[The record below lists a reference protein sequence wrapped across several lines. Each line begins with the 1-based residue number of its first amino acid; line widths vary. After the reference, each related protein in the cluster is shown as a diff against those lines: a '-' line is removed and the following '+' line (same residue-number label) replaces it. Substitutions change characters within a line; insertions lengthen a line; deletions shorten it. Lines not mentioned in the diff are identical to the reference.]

1 MNENVWKPKM
11 KFLHGITWL
20 LLFQLAGEVLAIL
33 FNWPVP
39 GPVIGMMLLF
49 VALLWRGQSSDAL
62 DEVSDG
68 LLSHLSLLFVPA
80 GVGIMVY
87 FHRIAS
93 EWLPIGLTLLFST
106 VITMVTTAWVMQW
119 MQRRWTNKGGA
130 DGRK

>member
-1 MNENVWKPKM
+1 M
-11 KFLHGITWL
+11 KFLYGITWL
-20 LLFQLAGEVLAIL
+20 LIFQLVGESLAIVL
-33 FNWPVP
+33 NLPVP

-49 VALLWRGQSSDAL
+49 AALLWRGRSSEAL

-93 EWLPIGLTLLFST
+93 EWLPIGLTLLLST
-106 VITMVTTAWVMQW
+106 VITMVTTALTMWWVMQW
-119 MQRRWTNKGGA
+119 SQKRLAKKAAGDGG
-130 DGRK
+130 K

>member
-1 MNENVWKPKM
+1 M

-20 LLFQLAGEVLAIL
+20 LIFQLLGEVLAIL
-33 FNWPVP
+33 FNLPVP

-49 VALLWRGQSSDAL
+49 VTLLWRGRSSDSL

-119 MQRRWTNKGGA
+119 AQRRWTKKGVT
-130 DGRK
+130 DGGK

>member
-1 MNENVWKPKM
+1 M

-20 LLFQLAGEVLAIL
+20 LIFQLAGEVLAIL
-33 FNWPVP
+33 FNLPVP

-49 VALLWRGQSSDAL
+49 VTLLWRGRSSESL

-106 VITMVTTAWVMQW
+106 LITMVTTAWVMQW
-119 MQRRWTNKGGA
+119 VLRRSTKKGVT
-130 DGRK
+130 DGGK